1 MNALITGGAGFIGSH
16 LAEALIERGD
26 RVCVVDDLSTGIAQ
40 NIEHLQGKRQF
51 SFINDSVLNERLMG
65 QVIDDCD
72 IIYHL
77 AAAVGVKYIMENRL
91 KTFEVNVQG
100 TMIVLQLASKACL
113 LASRKDKK
121 KVMLASSSEVYGKN
135 RNVLFSEDD
144 DSVLGPTTV
153 YRWSY
158 ADTKR
163 IDEEFA
169 LAHLDERGLPII
181 IMRLFNT
188 VGPRQLGRYGMVVPR
203 FTERALAGEPLPVY
217 GEGVQT
223 RCFTYVDDVIRAMIA
238 LAECPDAV
246 GQIFNIGG
254 DEEISIND
262 LARKIIKLANS
273 SSTIKYIPYKEAYG
287 EGFEDMMRRVP
298 NISKIYR
305 FIGWRPQVGLDE
317 TLIKMI
323 EYFREKRGENGKT

>member
-26 RVCVVDDLSTGIAQ
+26 TVVVVDDFSTGRAK
-40 NIEHLQGKRQF
+40 NIEHLCGKRQF
-51 SFINDSVLNERLMG
+51 SLINDSVLNEGLME

-91 KTFEVNVQG
+91 KTFENVQG
-100 TMIVLQLASKACL
+100 TRIVLELASKACL
-113 LASRKDKK
+113 KASRKDKK
-121 KVMLASSSEVYGKN
+121 KVMLASTSEVYGKN
-135 RNVLFSEDD
+135 GKVPFSEDD

-153 YRWSY
+153 HRWSY

-163 IDEEFA
+163 ICEEMAFA
-169 LAHLDERGLPII
+169 YWSVRELPIV

-188 VGPRQLGRYGMVVPR
+188 VGQRQIGRYGMVVPR
-203 FTERALAGEPLPVY
+203 FIERALAGEPLPVY
-217 GEGVQT
+217 GEGDQT
-223 RCFTYVDDVIRAMIA
+223 RCFTYVDDVLKAIIA
-238 LAECPDAV
+238 LAECPDAI
-246 GQIFNIGG
+246 GQIFNVGS

-262 LARKIIKLANS
+262 LAKKVIKLANS
-273 SSTIKYIPYKEAYG
+273 SSKIEYIPYKEAYG

-298 NISKIYR
+298 NISKIYLLL
-305 FIGWRPQVGLDE
+305 GWKPKVGLDE
-317 TLIKMI
+317 TLKKMI
-323 EYFREKRGENGKT
+323 EYFREKGGENEKT